1 MCGIV
6 GYVGNKDAR
15 SIVLHGL
22 NLLEY
27 RGYDSAGIAIQNHL
41 DKSIHIYKD
50 KGRVSHLEK
59 LTDFSFPCHFGIGH
73 TRWATHGIPNFTN
86 SHPHYSESKRF
97 IIVHNGVIENAKKL
111 KVEYLSDFQFRTET
125 DTEVI
130 VNLIELYSR
139 QMKVQDAIR
148 KSLSLLEGSYALL
161 IIDTKNPDVLYGAKN
176 KTPLIIGMDEHG
188 VIVASDTVALI
199 GYATKYISLDDKT
212 FAIITRNSVSLFDI
226 IGIEKEIVY
235 QELSSSRENIDKGNY
250 PHYMLKEIEEQPG
263 VIRRIVSRYFNE
275 EKINIDSELIYELRR
290 SDRIY
295 IIGCGTSFYAGMI
308 GKYYFEK
315 LCSIPVETIIAS
327 EAVYNMPL
335 ISKKPFFIFISQ
347 SGETADSISCLKE
360 VNFLHYPSLALTN
373 NVDST
378 ISKMC
383 DYSIDLLA
391 GPEIAVAST
400 KAYIAQITILS
411 ILAKAVSNRR
421 TNLKANLSKAALA
434 IEEVI
439 QNSDIIESIAD
450 NIKDCTDVY
459 YIGRGLDYYAC
470 LESALKLKEISYI
483 HSEGYPS
490 GELKHGSIALIEEG
504 FPVIAI
510 ITSEE
515 TNLITRS
522 NLIET
527 ESRGALG
534 IVISSKSN
542 SNSDDDFIISD
553 VASYLTPLVSV
564 VFSQLLSY
572 YVSIKR
578 GNDVDK
584 PKNLAKSVT
593 VE

>member
-6 GYVGNKDAR
+6 GYIGSKDAR
-15 SIVLHGL
+15 SIILHGL
-22 NLLEY
+22 KLLEY
-27 RGYDSAGIAIQNHL
+27 RGYDSAGVALQSDVDNNF
-41 DKSIHIYKD
+41 HIYKD
-50 KGRVSHLEK
+50 KGRVSHLEE
-59 LTDFSFPCHFGIGH
+59 LIEFNYPCHFGIGH
-73 TRWATHGIPNFTN
+73 TRWATHGIPNYVN

-111 KVEYLSDFQFRTET
+111 KVEYLSKFQFRTET

-130 VNLIELYSR
+130 VNLIELYA
-139 QMKVQDAIR
+139 QKMEVKNAIR
-148 KSLSLLEGSYALL
+148 KAISLLEGSYALL
-161 IIDTKNPDVLYGAKN
+161 IIDTYNPELLYCAKN
-176 KTPLIIGMDEHG
+176 KTPLIIGKDDNG
-188 VIVASDTVALI
+188 VIIASDTMALI
-199 GYATKYISLDDKT
+199 GYAPKYVSLDDKT
-212 FAIITRNSVSLFDI
+212 FGIITKDSVSLYDI

-235 QELSSSRENIDKGNY
+235 KELSSSRENIDKGNY

-263 VIRRIVSRYFNE
+263 VIRRIVSSYFNE
-275 EKINIDSELIYELRR
+275 ESINIDSELIYEIRR

-295 IIGCGTSFYAGMI
+295 IIGCGTSYYAGMI
-308 GKYYFEK
+308 GKHYFEK
-315 LCSIPVETIIAS
+315 LCSIPVEVLIAS
-327 EAVYNMPL
+327 EAAYNKPL
-335 ISKKPFFIFISQ
+335 FSKKPFFIFISQ
-347 SGETADSISCLKE
+347 SGETADSISCLKY
-360 VNFLHYPSLALTN
+360 VNSLHYPSLALTN
-373 NVDST
+373 NIESS
-378 ISKMC
+378 ISRMC

-400 KAYIAQITILS
+400 KAYIAQITVLS
-411 ILAKAVSNRR
+411 ILAKAVSNRK

-434 IEEVI
+434 IEEVL

-450 NIKDCTDVY
+450 NIKDRNDVY

-490 GELKHGSIALIEEG
+490 GELKHGSIALVDQG

-510 ITSEE
+510 ITNEE

-527 ESRGALG
+527 ETRGALG
-534 IVISSKSN
+534 IVVSSKSN
-542 SNSDDDFIISD
+542 SNGDDDFIIPD